1 MIRQAWCHLLQE
13 EQGARSEQLGA
24 GLWNGDVW
32 GMPGGGTAAQV
43 SCPSAVFNVEPCL
56 LSDKPLQLCY
66 CRLQTL
72 QPQGFQLLCSGHSW
86 KKSCSSCARLTMK
99 LLHVLLNVHR
109 KRCELKGLG
118 MREQMEQ
125 QLQQWFLECWLVAE
139 WESSLAGIL
148 LPHSSPA
155 AVWAPS
161 TVLPI
166 CAK

>member
-1 MIRQAWCHLLQE
+1 
-13 EQGARSEQLGA
+13 
-24 GLWNGDVW
+24 
-32 GMPGGGTAAQV
+32 
-43 SCPSAVFNVEPCL
+43 
-56 LSDKPLQLCY
+56 
-66 CRLQTL
+66 
-72 QPQGFQLLCSGHSW
+72 
-86 KKSCSSCARLTMK
+86 MK